1 MDLNTTTNIDI
12 LDLKPLFGE
21 SLPQRFLTYRL
32 LTFLSESGLTG
43 FLTEAQ
49 EFTMESAEEML
60 RQKFGI
66 DCSDLARTRM
76 IRTALDFLY
85 ECEIINKK
93 GMFFGRGS
101 TDYDAFRLSRN
112 EIERAGTF
120 FGGQISFFNKC
131 IDYSEKF
138 LRGGAPL
145 FRFDEKSLDIW
156 ERFLGNTEFET
167 ARILLMKLLSS
178 KKTESRNILNLC
190 SGSGFDISAIQRIM
204 PDAEITAIDFTDVF
218 REKALRRVERPEAVR
233 WIDSRLW
240 HGFGS
245 ALPFG
250 SETFDLVFFSCADP
264 YIPKDAR
271 EFVYRDI
278 FRTIKKDGSLG
289 ILTNSYPD
297 PEKTGVQDRWVR
309 RGVLCHDFAESV
321 CEGWYGFSLPK
332 KSAGLFQD
340 IGFDVS
346 SVLLNSSLWRLD
358 KP

>member
-1 MDLNTTTNIDI
+1 MNSNIITSQDI
-12 LDLKPLFGE
+12 QDLKPLFGE

-32 LTFLSESGLTG
+32 LTFLAESGITDFLTG
-43 FLTEAQ
+43 AD
-49 EFTMESAEEML
+49 EFTMGPAEEML
-60 RQKFGI
+60 KQKFGI
-66 DCSDLARTRM
+66 AASDTIRTRM
-76 IRTALDFLY
+76 IQIALDFLY
-85 ECEIINKK
+85 ECGIIHKE
-93 GMFFGRGS
+93 GMFFSRGS
-101 TDYDAFRLSRN
+101 TDYDAFRLSKN

-120 FGGQISFFNKC
+120 FGGQISFFNEC
-131 IDYSEKF
+131 INYSEKF
-138 LRGGAPL
+138 LRGAPPL

-178 KKTESRNILNLC
+178 KKTGSCKILNLC
-190 SGSGFDISAIQRIM
+190 SGLGFDISAIQNIM

-218 REKALRRVERPEAVR
+218 RERALGRVEQPETVR
-233 WIDSRLW
+233 WEDSRRW
-240 HGFGS
+240 DGFGS
-245 ALPFG
+245 ALPFS

-264 YIPKDAR
+264 YIPQDAR
-271 EFVYRDI
+271 EFAYRDI
-278 FRTIKKDGSLG
+278 FRTIKKGGSFG

-297 PEKTGVQDRWVR
+297 PEKKGVLDRWVR

-321 CEGWYGFSLPK
+321 CEGWYGFSLPE

-340 IGFDVS
+340 IGFKVS